1 MDAKNILCKDFGFKK
16 QLALN
21 KIKIWEDQGKTV
33 LTFYFMRQYILSFI
47 II

>member
-1 MDAKNILCKDFGFKK
+1 MDAKNILCKDFEFKK

-33 LTFYFMRQYILSFI
+33 LTFYFRRQYIPSFI